1 MPRRFPRRRI
11 VIIASIIV
19 ALSLGIV
26 VASVPFLP
34 HPHGT
39 LKAAE
44 THNLGSANGNSPGG
58 YGLQL
63 SGLPNSNSFAVGVTV
78 TNGNATL
85 CVTQLSTYVTW
96 KLDDQFSMNTTL
108 FPLSNSTCISYA
120 STTGHANVNYES
132 TDNDVITFTPPTSGD
147 WAVVALNYN
156 TFPVTVIFSPA

>member
-11 VIIASIIV
+11 VIIAAIIV

-44 THNLGSANGNSPGG
+44 TYNIGGATQNSPGG
-58 YGLQL
+58 YGIQL
-63 SGLPNSNSFAVGVTV
+63 TGLPNSNSFAVGVTV
-78 TNGNATL
+78 TDGNATF
-85 CVTQLSTYVTW
+85 CVTPLSTYINW
-96 KLDDQFSMNTTL
+96 QLQEKFSMNTTQ
-108 FPLSNSTCISYA
+108 FPLSSQTCIIFA
-120 STTGHANVNYES
+120 STTSHTNVNYES
-132 TDNDVITFTPPTSGD
+132 TDNDIITFTPPTSGD

-156 TFPVTVIFSPA
+156 PSPITVIFSPA

>member
-11 VIIASIIV
+11 VIIAAIIV

-44 THNLGSANGNSPGG
+44 THNLGSASQNSPGY

-63 SGLPNSNSFAVGVTV
+63 AGLPNSNSFAVGVTV
-78 TNGNATL
+78 PNGNATL
-85 CVTQLSTYVTW
+85 CVTP
-96 KLDDQFSMNTTL
+96 LDTFISWQVNYRL
-108 FPLSNSTCISYA
+108 NNGIPFPLSNSTCISYA
-120 STTGHANVNYES
+120 STSSHTNVNYES
-132 TDNDVITFTPPTSGD
+132 TDNDIITFTPPTAGD

-156 TFPVTVIFSPA
+156 LFAITVTFSPA

>member
-11 VIIASIIV
+11 VIIAAIIV

-39 LKAAE
+39 LKAAQ
-44 THNLGSANGNSPGG
+44 TQNIQGASQNSPGA

-63 SGLPNSNSFAVGVTV
+63 AGLPNSNSFAVGVTV

-85 CVTQLSTYVTW
+85 CVTQL
-96 KLDDQFSMNTTL
+96 NTFLNWQIQSQLNSGTP
-108 FPLSNSTCISYA
+108 FPPFDSTCISVA
-120 STTGHANVNYES
+120 STVGHTNVLYES
-132 TDNDVITFTPPTSGD
+132 TNNDIITFTPPTSGD

-156 TFPVTVIFSPA
+156 PTPITVIFSPA